1 MKTIRKVHLYL
12 GCFFAPLLLFYI
24 GTGWYQ
30 TVNTNRNKGMGE
42 LGSWRERLTAI
53 HVDQVFPTTSAETY
67 SPQLFQGLVIAMSIA
82 LMITIGLGVYLA
94 FNTSRRKWPVWI
106 SLFLGFLI
114 PIVFLWLGQSSQ
126 VSFE

>member
-53 HVDQVFPTTSAETY
+53 HVDQVFTTTSAETY